1 MVYTICRWEWVYT
14 ALVRLVRATA
24 EDAVVGEGGVV
35 EDAVLAVRVAVVV
48 EVEMEEE
55 VEVEMGE
62 VEAVVGVAVA
72 VVVVELD
79 GWGFVWSLTLV
90 PFASD
95 MRCVH

>member
-1 MVYTICRWEWVYT
+1 MST

-24 EDAVVGEGGVV
+24 EDAVVEEGGVV
-35 EDAVLAVRVAVVV
+35 EDAVLAVRVAAVV

-55 VEVEMGE
+55 VEVEMAE

-72 VVVVELD
+72 VVVELD
-79 GWGFVWSLTLV
+79 GSGFVWSLTLV
-90 PFASD
+90 PLASD